1 MEQELAFKASDLM
14 PIVTAVAALLGVYIT
29 NLAQERRAKM
39 EFRNKVMLQERE
51 LKREKLEEMHTLF
64 QKWELDVSGLY
75 LIYIP
80 VYQGKYS
87 AEEAMELSQK
97 NRLQEKGDQQRFQ
110 TLMQLYFPD
119 LEIEYNFVF
128 EERGKALAY
137 CKPDG
142 EFKRADL
149 KKFYTAQESFE
160 AQTKLFRQLMAQKIA
175 EL

>member
-75 LIYIP
+75 LIYIS

-149 KKFYTAQESFE
+149 KNSI
-160 AQTKLFRQLMAQKIA
+160 QLKRALKHKQNYLDSSWRKK
-175 EL
+175 